1 MKSTFDV
8 AEDFSY
14 LPPMINLFEALY
26 HEILFNLIPIEWV
39 FNRDWDRWKN
49 KKKKKQIKTKESN
62 INLWFISIYLF
73 SSQSQYRASH
83 VQIYSIDMY
92 SLENYAYRR
101 SRVLYYI
108 H

>member
-49 KKKKKQIKTKESN
+49 KKKKNK
-62 INLWFISIYLF
+62 
-73 SSQSQYRASH
+73 
-83 VQIYSIDMY
+83 
-92 SLENYAYRR
+92 
-101 SRVLYYI
+101 
-108 H
+108 